1 MAWSPAGKRDD
12 VSTSLGPLEH
22 GHVVIIGGGPGGTA
36 CALALQRMAAEMG
49 RDIHLTIVEGKQF
62 VGEMHYNQCLGVL
75 APPLMDLLWD
85 RLGVKFPYQLSRNEI
100 SRYILH
106 TAREQITLDD
116 KNQPSI
122 ALRRVQYD
130 AYMLET
136 VKEHGISVVPARAVD
151 LEFHDDQ
158 VVVYTDSTPLTADVI
173 VGAFGMDEGSSAM
186 FDRLTH
192 YRPPKALSSIVTKI
206 HTSQEFMQAFG
217 PCIHAFLP
225 SIPNIEFG
233 GMTSKGNHVS
243 INIAGSN
250 IDTNLM
256 ELFLC
261 QPEVRGLLP
270 NPPGCPD
277 DSQTDLQFY
286 KGRIPRSQASGYFGD
301 RYVVVGDAAGLVR
314 AFKGKGVTTAVITGI
329 RAAETILQ
337 HGISEMAFR
346 EHYYASNKDIIQDL
360 PYGQAMRYFTIFLA
374 RFHLLDPV
382 IRAAQNN
389 PALQSALFD
398 AASAHAP
405 YRHVIQQSLHLNIV
419 YAVLRAF
426 VNK

>member
-1 MAWSPAGKRDD
+1 MAG
-12 VSTSLGPLEH
+12 SLGPLEA

-36 CALALQRMAAEMG
+36 CALALHHMAADMG
-49 RDIHLTIVEGKQF
+49 RKIQLTVVEGKQF

-75 APPLMDLLWD
+75 APPLPDLLWE
-85 RLGVKFPYQLSRNEI
+85 RLGVKFPYQLSRSEI

-116 KNQPSI
+116 KNQPAI

-130 AYMLET
+130 AYMLEM
-136 VKEHGISVVPARAVD
+136 VKEHGISVIPARAVD
-151 LEFHDDQ
+151 LEFHDDR
-158 VVVYTDSTPLTADVI
+158 VVVYTDNSPLDADVI

-186 FDRLTH
+186 FNRLTP

-206 HTSQEFMQAFG
+206 HPSPEYMKAFG

-225 SIPNIEFG
+225 AIPNIEFG
-233 GMTSKGNHVS
+233 GMTSKGNHLS

-250 IDTNLM
+250 VDTDLM
-256 ELFLC
+256 KLFLI
-261 QPEVRGLLP
+261 QPEVHGLLP
-270 NPPGCPD
+270 SIPRNPNSYP
-277 DSQTDLQFY
+277 SDLQFY
-286 KGRIPRSQASGYFGD
+286 KGRIPRSEAFGYFGN

-337 HGISEMAFR
+337 HGISKWAFQ
-346 EHYYASNKDIIQDL
+346 EHYYTANKDIVQDL
-360 PYGQAMRYFTIFLA
+360 PYGQLMRYFTIFLTHN
-374 RFHLLDPV
+374 RLLDPV
-382 IRAAQNN
+382 IRAARQN
-389 PALQSALFD
+389 PLLQSALFD

-405 YRHVIQQSLHLNIV
+405 YRQVIQQSLHLNILW
-419 YAVLRAF
+419 AVLRSWA
-426 VNK
+426 VK

>member
-1 MAWSPAGKRDD
+1 MA
-12 VSTSLGPLEH
+12 V
-22 GHVVIIGGGPGGTA
+22 
-36 CALALQRMAAEMG
+36 EMG
-49 RDIHLTIVEGKQF
+49 RDIHLTVVEGKQF

-75 APPLMDLLWD
+75 APPLPDLLWE
-85 RLGVKFPYQLSRNEI
+85 RLGVKFPYQLSRGEI

-136 VKEHGISVVPARAVD
+136 VKEHGISVLPARAVD
-151 LEFHDDQ
+151 LELHDDRI
-158 VVVYTDSTPLTADVI
+158 VVYTDNSPLEADVI

-186 FDRLTH
+186 FNRMTP
-192 YRPPKALSSIVTKI
+192 YRPPKALSSIVTKY
-206 HTSQEFMQAFG
+206 HPSPEYLQAFG

-225 SIPNIEFG
+225 AIPNIEFG
-233 GMTSKGNHVS
+233 GMTSKGNHLA
-243 INIAGSN
+243 INIAGSHV
-250 IDTNLM
+250 DADLM
-256 ELFLC
+256 NTFLS

-270 NPPGCPD
+270 NYPGNLGVNP
-277 DSQTDLQFY
+277 SDLQFY
-286 KGRIPRSQASGYFGD
+286 KGRIPRSQAKGYYGD

-337 HGISEMAFR
+337 HGISEWAFQD
-346 EHYYASNKDIIQDL
+346 HYYATNKDIIQDL
-360 PYGQAMRYFTIFLA
+360 PYGQVMRYFTIFLA
-374 RFHLLDPV
+374 RYHLLDPV
-382 IRAAQNN
+382 IRAAKQY
-389 PALQSALFD
+389 PLLQSSLFD

-405 YRHVIQQSLHLNIV
+405 YQQVIKQSLHLNIIW
-419 YAVLRAF
+419 AVLRSWIK
-426 VNK
+426 N

>member
-1 MAWSPAGKRDD
+1 
-12 VSTSLGPLEH
+12 
-22 GHVVIIGGGPGGTA
+22 VVIIGGGPGGTA
-36 CALALQRMAAEMG
+36 CALALYHMATEMG
-49 RDIHLTIVEGKQF
+49 RTIQITVVEGKQF

-85 RLGVKFPYQLSRNEI
+85 RLGVKFPYQLSRGEI
-100 SRYILH
+100 SRYVLH
-106 TAREQITLDD
+106 TGHEQITLDD

-151 LEFHDDQ
+151 LEFHDDR
-158 VVVYTDSTPLTADVI
+158 VVVYTDNTPLEADVI

-186 FDRLTH
+186 FDRLTPYH
-192 YRPPKALSSIVTKI
+192 PPKALSSIVTKI
-206 HTSQEFMQAFG
+206 HPSPEYMQAFG

-225 SIPNIEFG
+225 AIPNIEFG
-233 GMTSKGNHVS
+233 GMTSKGNHLS
-243 INIAGSN
+243 INIAGSQ
-250 IDTNLM
+250 IDTDLM
-256 ELFLC
+256 KIFLN

-270 NPPGCPD
+270 
-277 DSQTDLQFY
+277 DSSESPMNYLSDIPFY
-286 KGRIPRSQASGYFGD
+286 KGRIPRSQAKGYFGD
-301 RYVVVGDAAGLVR
+301 RFVVVGDAAGLVR

-329 RAAETILQ
+329 RAAETILL
-337 HGISEMAFR
+337 HGISEWAFHD
-346 EHYYASNKDIIQDL
+346 HYYSANKDIIQDL

-382 IRAAQNN
+382 IRAAKNDLN
-389 PALQSALFD
+389 LQSALFD

-405 YRHVIQQSLHLNIV
+405 YRHVIRQSLQPKVIS
-419 YAVLRAF
+419 AVFRAWI
-426 VNK
+426 NP

>member
-1 MAWSPAGKRDD
+1 MS
-12 VSTSLGPLEH
+12 STLGPLEK

-36 CALALQRMAAEMG
+36 CALALKRMSAEMG
-49 RDIHLTIVEGKQF
+49 RDIHLTVVEGKQF

-85 RLGVKFPYQLSRNEI
+85 RLGVKFPYQLSRGEI
-100 SRYILH
+100 SRYVLH
-106 TAREQITLDD
+106 TAREQIILDD

-136 VKEHGISVVPARAVD
+136 VKEHGITVVPARAVD
-151 LEFHDDQ
+151 LEFHDDR
-158 VVVYTDSTPLTADVI
+158 VVVYTDSTPLEADVI

-186 FDRLTH
+186 FDRLTP

-206 HTSQEFMQAFG
+206 HPSPEFMQAFG

-225 SIPNIEFG
+225 AIPNIEFG
-233 GMTSKGNHVS
+233 GMTSKGNHLSV
-243 INIAGSN
+243 NIAGSQV
-250 IDTNLM
+250 DTNLM
-256 ELFLC
+256 ELFLN
-261 QPEVRGLLP
+261 QPEVRGLIP
-270 NPPGCPD
+270 NSTGSSGD
-277 DSQTDLQFY
+277 YLADIQFY
-286 KGRIPRSQASGYFGD
+286 KGRIPRSQAKGYFGN
-301 RYVVVGDAAGLVR
+301 RYVIVGDAAGLVR

-337 HGISEMAFR
+337 HGISERAFR
-346 EHYYASNKDIIQDL
+346 EHYYSSNKDIIQDL

-374 RFHLLDPV
+374 RFHLLDP
-382 IRAAQNN
+382 ILRAAKNS
-389 PALQSALFD
+389 PILQSALFD

-405 YRHVIQQSLHLNIV
+405 YSHVIKQSLQLNVISAVMRSWLNI
-419 YAVLRAF
+419 
-426 VNK
+426 

>member
-1 MAWSPAGKRDD
+1 MSQ
-12 VSTSLGPLEH
+12 SLGPLQE

-36 CALALQRMAAEMG
+36 CALALQRMAGKMG
-49 RDIHLTIVEGKQF
+49 RKIQITIVEGKQF

-75 APPLMDLLWD
+75 APPLPDLLWE
-85 RLGVKFPYQLSRNEI
+85 RLGVKFPYHLSRGEI

-116 KNQPSI
+116 KYQPSI

-136 VKEHGISVVPARAVD
+136 VKEHGISVIPARAVD
-151 LEFHDDQ
+151 LELHDDRA
-158 VVVYTDSTPLTADVI
+158 VLYTDNAPIEADVI

-186 FDRLTH
+186 FNRMTP
-192 YRPPKALSSIVTKI
+192 YRPPKALSSIVTKY
-206 HTSQEFMQAFG
+206 HPSPEYLQAFG

-225 SIPNIEFG
+225 AIPNIEFG
-233 GMTSKGNHVS
+233 GMTSKGNHLA

-250 IDTNLM
+250 IDTDLM
-256 ELFLC
+256 NVFLN

-270 NPPGCPD
+270 NFPGNPEENP
-277 DSQTDLQFY
+277 SDLQFY
-286 KGRIPRSQASGYFGD
+286 KGRIPRSQAHGYFGD

-337 HGISEMAFR
+337 FGISAWAFQ
-346 EHYYASNKDIIQDL
+346 EHYYCINKDIIQDL

-374 RFHLLDPV
+374 RYHLLDPV
-382 IRAAQNN
+382 IRAAKQN
-389 PALQSALFD
+389 PLLQSALFD

-405 YRHVIQQSLHLNIV
+405 YRQVMKQGLHLNIIW
-419 YAVLRAF
+419 AVLRSWI
-426 VNK
+426 NNN